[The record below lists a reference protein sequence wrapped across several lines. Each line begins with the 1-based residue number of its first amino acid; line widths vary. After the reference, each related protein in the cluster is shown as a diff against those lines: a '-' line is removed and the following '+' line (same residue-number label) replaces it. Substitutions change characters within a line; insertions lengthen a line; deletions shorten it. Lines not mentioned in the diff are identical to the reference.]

1 MVSGS
6 VAVAE
11 TVFPAAKS
19 LSTSRSGAGAL
30 GSLLSW
36 ACAKVAERAQ
46 MQRAVTARGLRQRR
60 ATAAKLEARW
70 CTELRFMI
78 GIPCAGGEAAE
89 QRLRGRAPNR
99 ALLVD
104 SHQLRWKHRVEAVCT
119 WRLCAEWRTAA
130 GDAFISWSPAATG
143 RYKKVEFASGGC
155 MDGTTESKLDS
166 T

>member
-46 MQRAVTARGLRQRR
+46 MQRAVTARRLRQRR
-60 ATAAKLEARW
+60 ATASKPEARW

-104 SHQLRWKHRVEAVCT
+104 SHQLRGKHRVEAVWS
-119 WRLCAEWRTAA
+119 WRLCAGWRTGG
-130 GDAFISWSPAATG
+130 GDAFVRWRPGGTG
-143 RYKKVEFASGGC
+143 SLKTV
-155 MDGTTESKLDS
+155 D
-166 T
+166 